1 MRWEYHMLHLLGWRD
16 MLGWRDRPLYALQV
30 PKCTARASARA
41 CAFLLSARLVTRTPH
56 VGRTIRVARTYVR
69 TTLSLNRTPCARDR
83 RARRSARVAHA
94 RAGAELTPATGHA
107 GRAAAA
113 AGAAAARH
121 AAAAAGERAAGAA
134 ARRVRGA
141 CASERAR
148 GADDTYFRG
157 QAGRLARG
165 SGAREGRRRPQRR
178 RRQERRPHIDYG
190 GLREAGLRDAH
201 LHRGGYGRA
210 EAGTQGPFGA
220 LHRRRRA
227 TEAVPRARQRAAG
240 LVAAVGAAGGE
251 GERLQRLLMQRAR
264 DVEGTGSWLEGW
276 WEEEVPRLPLHLR
289 HLYGPAAV

>member
-1 MRWEYHMLHLLGWRD
+1 MSLILGQGLMRWEYHMLHLLGWRD

-165 SGAREGRRRPQRR
+165 SWGPGRGEGGVRKGGRRDGGRREGGR
-178 RRQERRPHIDYG
+178 IFTILVG
-190 GLREAGLRDAH
+190 VW
-201 LHRGGYGRA
+201 RG
-210 EAGTQGPFGA
+210 
-220 LHRRRRA
+220 
-227 TEAVPRARQRAAG
+227 
-240 LVAAVGAAGGE
+240 
-251 GERLQRLLMQRAR
+251 
-264 DVEGTGSWLEGW
+264 
-276 WEEEVPRLPLHLR
+276 
-289 HLYGPAAV
+289 